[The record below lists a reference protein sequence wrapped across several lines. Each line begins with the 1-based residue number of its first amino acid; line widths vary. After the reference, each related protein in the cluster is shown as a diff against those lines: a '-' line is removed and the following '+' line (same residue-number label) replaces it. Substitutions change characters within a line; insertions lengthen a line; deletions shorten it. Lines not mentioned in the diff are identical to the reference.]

1 MNTLQ
6 LEDSRVRAGV
16 LAVGLCLG
24 VFLIGQKLFVD
35 PARSQ
40 LRSLRQELETEKRKS
55 EILRRIV
62 QLESTINGTRASL
75 LEKRDA
81 APLIDAVNRLAEE
94 STLTL
99 VSVTPQPPQKQ
110 GQYDR
115 LPIEVELQCTYHQL
129 GRFLSRIESSK
140 RFLRVDS
147 VKMEERRDPSNA
159 IPGLLVTLILS
170 GYYHSP

>member
-1 MNTLQ
+1 MIAPQ
-6 LEDSRVRAGV
+6 LEDSRVRAAA
-16 LAVGLCLG
+16 LAAGLCLG

-40 LRSLRQELETEKRKS
+40 LRSVRHELETETRKS

-62 QLESTINGTRASL
+62 ELEGKIGGYRTSL

-99 VSVTPQPPQKQ
+99 ISVTPQPPQKQ

-129 GRFLSRIESSK
+129 GGFLSRIESSK

-147 VKMEERRDPSNA
+147 VKMEERRDPNNTA
-159 IPGLLVTLILS
+159 PGLLVTLILS
-170 GYYHSP
+170 GYYHIQ